1 MTEFEKILSEQNPK
15 AKQAEPKATEHPKTE
30 AASEAEMRERRERC
44 YSMISDACME
54 ITADAD
60 HFMKFLG
67 VLSRFERYS
76 LNNNILIYAQKPSA
90 LRLKDRWKVVA
101 EKQGIRE
108 NAKPLMILEP
118 QKFTGNGGEWTRYN
132 AVDKYDVADLEKE
145 VLSIETALDLQMK
158 IRALIHKCPVEIK
171 TLPVSEYPADRT
183 CGAFYD
189 VEHNRIVAKADMGYE
204 EIFLS
209 VAEAM
214 AHVEMKR
221 GVEGA
226 YNPAE
231 YAFEAKCIAYTL
243 ATRYGVSVDPIAPS
257 QKYHDLNE
265 EDTKASLAMIHKGVK
280 GINYRMTLKLEP
292 PKEKEQNREDGEAR

>member
-1 MTEFEKILSEQNPK
+1 MTEFEKILYEQNANKEPK
-15 AKQAEPKATEHPKTE
+15 KATETTDEKKSYGE
-30 AASEAEMRERRERC
+30 QMKEKRDRC
-44 YSMISDACME
+44 YAMVSDACME
-54 ITADAD
+54 IPSDED
-60 HFMKFLG
+60 DFKRFLS

-76 LNNNILIYAQKPSA
+76 LNNNILIYAQKPNA
-90 LRLKDRWKVVA
+90 MRLKDHYKVYA
-101 EKQGIRE
+101 EKQRIRE
-108 NAKPLMILEP
+108 GAKPVYILEP
-118 QKFTGNGGEWTRYN
+118 EKVSGEGGEWTRYN
-132 AVDKYDVADLEKE
+132 AVAKYDVVDLEKE
-145 VLSIETALDLQMK
+145 PLVIEPALDDKMK
-158 IRALIHKCPVEIK
+158 IRALLHKCPVEVK
-171 TLPVSEYPADRT
+171 TVPANEYPVERK
-183 CGAFYD
+183 CGAYYE

-231 YAFEAKCIAYTL
+231 YAFEAKCVAYTL
-243 ATRYGVSVDPIAPS
+243 AKRYGVSVDPIASS

>member
-1 MTEFEKILSEQNPK
+1 MTEFEKILKEQS
-15 AKQAEPKATEHPKTE
+15 QREEPKKTQSD
-30 AASEAEMRERRERC
+30 SEGKPYGEQMKEKRDRC
-44 YSMISDACME
+44 YAMVSDACME
-54 ITADAD
+54 IPSDEE
-60 HFMKFLG
+60 HFKRFLS

-76 LNNNILIYAQKPSA
+76 LNNNILIYAQKPNA
-90 LRLKDRWKVVA
+90 MRLKDHYKVLA
-101 EKQGIRE
+101 EKQRVRVG
-108 NAKPLMILEP
+108 AKPVYILEP
-118 QKFTGNGGEWTRYN
+118 EKVSGESGEWTRYN
-132 AVDKYDVADLEKE
+132 AVAKYDVVDLENE
-145 VLSIETALDLQMK
+145 PPVVETALDSQMK
-158 IRALIHKCPVEIK
+158 IRALLHKCPVEIK
-171 TLPVSEYPADRT
+171 TVPVNEYPSERK
-183 CGAFYD
+183 CGAYYD

-231 YAFEAKCIAYTL
+231 YAFEAKCVAYTL

-280 GINYRMTLKLEP
+280 GINYRMILKLEP

>member
-1 MTEFEKILSEQNPK
+1 MTEFEKILNEQNPK
-15 AKQAEPKATEHPKTE
+15 KEEPKATERPKTE

-76 LNNNILIYAQKPSA
+76 LNNNILIYAQKPNA

-118 QKFTGNGGEWTRYN
+118 QKFTGNSGEWTRYN

-145 VLSIETALDLQMK
+145 ELSIETALDLQMK

-189 VEHNRIVAKADMGYE
+189 VEHNRIVAKSDMGYD

-209 VAEAM
+209 VAEAL

-221 GVEGA
+221 SAEGA
-226 YNPAE
+226 YDPRQ
-231 YAFEAKCIAYTL
+231 YAFEAKCAAYAL
-243 ATRYGVSVDPIAPS
+243 AKRYAVPTDAIDLSKVAER
-257 QKYHDLNE
+257 YHDRNE
-265 EDTKASLAMIHKGVK
+265 EETKASLAMIHKGVK
-280 GINYRMTLKLEP
+280 GIHYRMTLKLEI
-292 PKEKEQNREDGEAR
+292 PKEQSCEER